1 MEYHRAMEKLTFR
14 SKIGYASAA
23 FGDAAAYALINTFLM
38 FFLTTVAKIPPAA
51 AGAITIAGA
60 LWNTLI
66 NPIAGYLSDNAATK
80 WGRRRPFMF
89 LMAVPMAAALYML
102 FTAVDLI
109 PQIRPFY
116 YAAILLIFWTAYT
129 SFFVPFLALGAEYTQ
144 DYNER
149 TELRSY
155 ASIFNMTGNLAGMV
169 LPSIFV
175 AFLCERG
182 FSQSGAWSVTGGVV
196 GICAMLSIWI
206 TVKAAKSKDR
216 PAPEG
221 ERYGLLRFKLRQIFG
236 EYGQVLKLK
245 PVKYL
250 LFTSLFALICNSL
263 FAADLVYYFTYNHG
277 LSAGQISGMFLYRTI
292 VCVLL
297 ILIVKKVSRLA
308 DKRTTLLLVFA
319 VGAVSVTIARFT
331 GVEGSL
337 QLHIFIFF
345 VAISTSLYWQLMP
358 SIIYDV
364 CEYDE
369 LESGKKRQGTIVS
382 LQGLVEALA
391 TGIGVQLLGVILQ
404 IGGFDG
410 SAEVQTERAL
420 QWVENSVTIVPA
432 CFLVLAFC
440 ALYRYPITKK
450 RFEEI
455 QRQLEEKKKKEAA
468 AAQED

>member
-1 MEYHRAMEKLTFR
+1 MAYHRAMEKLTFR

-206 TVKAAKSKDR
+206 TVKAAKSEARISRYQLDDAKEKIELQVSQSVFKVNEAAKKLIMAEKNLEKADENLR
-216 PAPEG
+216 YATLGFEEGVIPASN
-221 ERYGLLRFKLRQIFG
+221 
-236 EYGQVLKLK
+236 VLEAH
-245 PVKYL
+245 
-250 LFTSLFALICNSL
+250 TAW
-263 FAADLVYYFTYNHG
+263 
-277 LSAGQISGMFLYRTI
+277 LSAQSEKIDAQID
-292 VCVLL
+292 
-297 ILIVKKVSRLA
+297 VKLTEIYLKKA
-308 DKRTTLLLVFA
+308 T
-319 VGAVSVTIARFT
+319 
-331 GVEGSL
+331 GSL
-337 QLHIFIFF
+337 NI
-345 VAISTSLYWQLMP
+345 
-358 SIIYDV
+358 
-364 CEYDE
+364 
-369 LESGKKRQGTIVS
+369 
-382 LQGLVEALA
+382 
-391 TGIGVQLLGVILQ
+391 
-404 IGGFDG
+404 
-410 SAEVQTERAL
+410 
-420 QWVENSVTIVPA
+420 EN
-432 CFLVLAFC
+432 
-440 ALYRYPITKK
+440 
-450 RFEEI
+450 
-455 QRQLEEKKKKEAA
+455 
-468 AAQED
+468 